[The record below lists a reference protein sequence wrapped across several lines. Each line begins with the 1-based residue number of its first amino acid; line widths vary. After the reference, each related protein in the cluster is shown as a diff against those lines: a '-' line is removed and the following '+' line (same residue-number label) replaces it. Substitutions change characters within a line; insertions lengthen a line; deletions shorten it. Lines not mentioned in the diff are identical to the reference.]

1 MAGSGVDR
9 HLNAKAG
16 CAAGTSHG
24 GWRWALLPLIMAFA
38 LGLQGASLDVFWVD
52 EIYSISNMGAYNPP
66 YSPAQIVESL
76 LLHSPEQTPFFYL
89 LGAAWAWFAGWSPV
103 ALRLL
108 STVFGVV
115 MIACLYRFGK
125 DAFGERTGLVAAALM
140 ATSAYILWYFHEFRM
155 YSLQMLLGVGQL
167 WMFWRLSR
175 GRRASVLAWT
185 FFVATAALL
194 LYTQVL
200 SAPLLFA
207 LGLHHLLFA
216 RKNRRWLQICVG
228 WAVALALFL
237 PMGLHWLGG
246 IGGASNPAH
255 ALISDKTLTA
265 FLRLAAN
272 GVDLLWLPLMSLL
285 LLAIW
290 RGRDREALKLL
301 LIAAFML
308 LALQLMNWQVKYIL
322 ASRIRYF
329 LLLWIPLCL
338 LFAFGLTAFARARL
352 ISGVFLLCWVI
363 AGSQLTYMEIVTKYA
378 GSTDSVLLYPPL
390 HRYVEALHDKLLQQD
405 YLVGFQRRRQLVKAE
420 KHGYSTADYYTDVLL
435 GIDGWF
441 LDAERTNHL
450 EDDLKRI
457 RETTAWLLLAHDP
470 TDPPPNMDAARAA
483 LMVDYVACPPLVD
496 ESDLRI
502 ERFVQR
508 TLPCEHAP
516 RGAEYDVGVR
526 LLDRYARHDAAAQFV
541 DVLTW
546 WRVKDDAALE
556 RYNIS
561 LQILRLDGHKVSQID
576 RHLTRTLLPWRV
588 LQLPTA
594 ELPAGDYQV
603 ALIVYDRGS
612 GAKLAA
618 VDRAT
623 GARELFLPVADF
635 RIEER
640 A

>member
-9 HLNAKAG
+9 HLNVKAG

-38 LGLQGASLDVFWVD
+38 LGLQGANLDVFWVD

-125 DAFGERTGLVAAALM
+125 DAFGERTGLVAAA
-140 ATSAYILWYFHEFRM
+140 
-155 YSLQMLLGVGQL
+155 
-167 WMFWRLSR
+167 
-175 GRRASVLAWT
+175 
-185 FFVATAALL
+185 
-194 LYTQVL
+194 
-200 SAPLLFA
+200 PLLFA

-216 RKNRRWLQICVG
+216 RKDRRWLQICVG

-237 PMGLHWLGG
+237 PMGSHWLGG

-272 GVDLLWLPLMSLL
+272 GVDLLWLPLIALT

-390 HRYVEALHDKLLQQD
+390 HRYVEALHDKLWQQD

-457 RETTAWLLLAHDP
+457 RETTPWMLLAHDP

-483 LMVDYVACPPLVD
+483 LMVDYVACPPLAD
-496 ESDLRI
+496 ESELRI
-502 ERFVQR
+502 KRFVQR
-508 TLPCEHAP
+508 TLPCEHVP

-546 WRVKDDAALE
+546 WLVTDEAALE